1 MRYRKAT
8 IVGVGTIV
16 MAGIA
21 YMVWKKSA
29 NHRARYKSNFKDWK
43 KDKIDDIYYK
53 SLDERDIAWG

>member
-1 MRYRKAT
+1 
-8 IVGVGTIV
+8 V